1 MPYFEEYDT
10 IIIKQNIYQG
20 DAHMR
25 YVSFGNEG
33 EKVSEVMLGL
43 MRIPDMDAQEVADLI
58 RAGLDA
64 GIDSLDNADI
74 YGGGRSEELLGKV
87 FAMSPSLRNAVFLQ
101 TKCAIRLE
109 GGAVW
114 YDHSKEHIL
123 RSAENSLKKMRT
135 DRIDSFLLHRPDA
148 LMEPEEIAEAF
159 TLLHDSGKVR
169 YFGVSNYNPVMI
181 DMLKEYLAF
190 PICTDQIQL
199 SAAHTLPFNA
209 GFQFNTPWEG
219 AAMRDGGI
227 LEYCRMNEIVI
238 QTWSSLQYGFF
249 EGSILGSDLYPELN
263 KVLDRIAEEKGVTPA
278 AVAVAWILR
287 YPAKMQAVV
296 GTTNPEHL
304 RETAKAADIEL
315 TRKEWYEIYVSA
327 GNKLP

>member
-10 IIIKQNIYQG
+10 IILKQNIYQG

-33 EKVSEVMLGL
+33 EKVSEVILGL

-74 YGGGRSEELLGKV
+74 YGGGRSEELLGEV

-109 GGAVW
+109 EDAVW

-135 DRIDSFLLHRPDA
+135 DRIDSFLLHRP
-148 LMEPEEIAEAF
+148 
-159 TLLHDSGKVR
+159 
-169 YFGVSNYNPVMI
+169 GVSNYNPVMI

-263 KVLDRIAEEKGVTPA
+263 KVLQRIAEEKGVTPA

-296 GTTNPEHL
+296 GTTNPKHL